1 MATLRAAP
9 TQPEFPWCLKEG
21 PLNRGEIEPPTPAI
35 PSIKLQQLCK
45 TTIQHTYQRNAADSE
60 SDTINSSARPGQFGT
75 QLVCNVKGTANNKW
89 HPKHNDT
96 GCQASWLER
105 PARASEG
112 VWI

>member
-45 TTIQHTYQRNAADSE
+45 TTIQHTKGMQLTVRATPLTAAHAQDNLVLNLAAMSKALQITNGTRNTMTQDVKRAD
-60 SDTINSSARPGQFGT
+60 
-75 QLVCNVKGTANNKW
+75 
-89 HPKHNDT
+89 
-96 GCQASWLER
+96 
-105 PARASEG
+105 
-112 VWI
+112 